1 MLDVIVSGI
10 GAVAVLVAAVFWFW
24 ASKVEVPNNI
34 DTFID
39 VLKKISRLNANA
51 ALTAMVGAIC
61 ALVLFLNSIIGST

>member
-1 MLDVIVSGI
+1 MRLRTPYERRDNEEDVMLDVIVSGI

-39 VLKKISRLNANA
+39 VLKK
-51 ALTAMVGAIC
+51 
-61 ALVLFLNSIIGST
+61 